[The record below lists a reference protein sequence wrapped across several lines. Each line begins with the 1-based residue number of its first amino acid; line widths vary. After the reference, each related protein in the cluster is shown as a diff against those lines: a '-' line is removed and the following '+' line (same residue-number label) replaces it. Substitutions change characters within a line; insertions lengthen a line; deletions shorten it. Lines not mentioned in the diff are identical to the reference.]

1 MRPIACHHPDWN
13 TMRSRLILTSP
24 LARLTFALVANLA
37 ITTATAQ
44 TPPTSDRSNPAAASQ
59 SVFQNSDPP
68 GGQSASAGAQAS
80 GAAGTTMAPM
90 DAGAPQRP
98 TLTNGR
104 AAPYDPRAIGNRAV
118 TTEPGRAVQGPP
130 ELPAVAALERSEF
143 QDFIEKSIGK
153 LLPRF
158 GANLFSGSPS
168 TFAPVDNVP
177 ITADYLIGPGDEIR
191 IRVWGQVEGESRS
204 MVDRDGNI
212 DVPKVGTLAVA
223 GVRMDALEGHIRAA
237 IERNFRNFELNVTLG
252 TLRSI
257 QIFVVGQARRPGSYT
272 VSALSTLVTA
282 LFASGGPNATGSMR
296 RIQLK
301 RNDKLI
307 TEFDVYDFL
316 ARGDKSKDARLLA
329 GDVIFIPTEGP
340 QVALSG
346 SVKVPAVFELK
357 ESTSLRALVDLAGGL
372 TATARGQKAMV
383 ERIDDRRVRRV
394 EEFTLD
400 EAGLDKPVKDGDLVS
415 ILPISPRFEN
425 AVTLRGNVAMPLR
438 YPYRDG
444 MRISDLIPEREALV
458 VPDYFLK
465 RNLITRLDAI
475 DEKQRSAVEIK
486 NANQLIA
493 EFQRA
498 VAEINWDY
506 AVIERLDLHDLS
518 QKLYPFN
525 LGKAV
530 IDHDPAQDL
539 TLQPGDVVTIFS
551 KADFGVPLNRRTVNV
566 VLEGEFNSP
575 GVYTAKPGESL
586 RQMVSRTGGLGP
598 DSYLFGAVFT
608 RESTR
613 VTQQKALDE
622 VINRMEADLQRSS
635 VNKAQNAQPSD
646 SASVAQEIALQQA
659 QISRLRQLKAEGRI
673 ILNLPESPRL
683 SDLPDL
689 QLENGDRLQLPPKP
703 ATINVLGSVYNTG
716 SFVHRPGQRVDEY
729 LQTAGGPLRSADAGA
744 TYVLRADGSVLSKRQ
759 ASWGSRFDSI
769 TLMPGDSIV
778 VPEDYEH
785 TTWMKSLRE
794 YSQIFFQFALGAAAI
809 KVLKN

>member
-1 MRPIACHHPDWN
+1 
-13 TMRSRLILTSP
+13 MRSRLISLSP
-24 LARLTFALVANLA
+24 FARLVFALVANLIIVVA
-37 ITTATAQ
+37 ASAQIPTAQERANQAASQPSATSTAAPAGGQTGGAGNGTPEAGVAHRPSLSSGSSGPADPRTIAGPQGAADPGRTAGITTAPITA
-44 TPPTSDRSNPAAASQ
+44 P
-59 SVFQNSDPP
+59 V
-68 GGQSASAGAQAS
+68 
-80 GAAGTTMAPM
+80 
-90 DAGAPQRP
+90 
-98 TLTNGR
+98 
-104 AAPYDPRAIGNRAV
+104 
-118 TTEPGRAVQGPP
+118 
-130 ELPAVAALERSEF
+130 LERSEF
-143 QDFIEKSIGK
+143 QDFIEKSTGK

-158 GANLFSGSPS
+158 GANLFVGAPS

-177 ITADYLIGPGDEIR
+177 ITSDYLIGPGDEIR
-191 IRVWGQVEGESRS
+191 IRVWGQVEGDSRS
-204 MVDRDGNI
+204 VVDRNGNI
-212 DVPKVGTLAVA
+212 DIPKIGTVAVA
-223 GVRMDALEGHIRAA
+223 GVRMDILEGHIRAA
-237 IERNFRNFELNVTLG
+237 IERNFRNFDLNVSLG
-252 TLRSI
+252 ALRSI

-301 RNDKLI
+301 RNDKLV

-346 SVKVPAVFELK
+346 SVKVPAVFELN

-400 EAGLDKPVKDGDLVS
+400 EAGLNRPVKDGDLVS

-438 YPYRDG
+438 YPFREG

-458 VPDYFLK
+458 VPDYYLR
-465 RNLITRLDAI
+465 RNLITRVDAI
-475 DEKQRSAVEIK
+475 GDKERAAIEVKNASQLVTDFQRS
-486 NANQLIA
+486 
-493 EFQRA
+493 F
-498 VAEINWDY
+498 AEINWDY
-506 AVIERLDLHDLS
+506 AVIDRLDLSDLS

-530 IDHDPAQDL
+530 IEHDPSQNL

-551 KADFGVPLNRRTVNV
+551 KTDFGVPLSKRTVTV
-566 VLEGEFNSP
+566 VLEDEFNAP
-575 GVYTAKPGESL
+575 GVYTAKPGETL
-586 RQMVSRTGGLGP
+586 RQLVTRTGGLGP
-598 DSYLFGAVFT
+598 DAYLFGAVFR

-635 VNKAQNAQPSD
+635 VNKVQNSQATD
-646 SASVAQEIALQQA
+646 TASVAQEIAVQQA
-659 QISRLRQLKAEGRI
+659 QLARLRQLKAEGRI
-673 ILNLPESPRL
+673 ILNLPDNPRL

-689 QLENGDRLQLPPKP
+689 PLENGDRLQVPPKP

-716 SFVHRPGQRVDEY
+716 SFVHRTGQRVDEY
-729 LQTAGGPLRSADAGA
+729 LQAAGGPLRSADAGA

-759 ASWGSRFDSI
+759 SSWVSRFDSLA
-769 TLMPGDSIV
+769 LMPGDSIV

-785 TTWMKSLRE
+785 TTWMKSLRD
-794 YSQIFFQFALGAAAI
+794 YSQIFFQFGLGAAAL